1 MMAKEKPPITVVGDV
16 GGRIAI
22 IVVRPCA
29 YMWMIL
35 SHDNLNLIPQS
46 KTQDL
51 IKHVHHED
59 SMRSGFKDQYKISQQ
74 GQVFPV
80 IFFQS
85 NHVHISR
92 AASFSEMCKFSFK
105 IK

>member
-80 IFFQS
+80 IFFSVQS
-85 NHVHISR
+85 CSH
-92 AASFSEMCKFSFK
+92 
-105 IK
+105 